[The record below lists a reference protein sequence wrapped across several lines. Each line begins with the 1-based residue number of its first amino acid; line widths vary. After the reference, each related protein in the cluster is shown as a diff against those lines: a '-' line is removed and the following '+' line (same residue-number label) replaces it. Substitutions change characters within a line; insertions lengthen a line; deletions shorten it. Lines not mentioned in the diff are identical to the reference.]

1 MGKNKTLFIGFLMGI
16 VFTFAI
22 LYLSGFVPKTGKY
35 ELVALKDQDSGWVHE
50 IIYNTETGQ
59 VVSREANYTESY
71 TPGRSLF
78 QYRLGEHESHKREVV
93 EGTK

>member
-1 MGKNKTLFIGFLMGI
+1 MSKNKTLFIGFFMGI

-35 ELVALKDQDSGWVHE
+35 ELVALRNDNYNNNIYE

-59 VVSREANYTESY
+59 VVSREAS
-71 TPGRSLF
+71 RSGGQLNRF
-78 QYRLGEHESHKREVV
+78 KLRSRDDDED
-93 EGTK
+93 